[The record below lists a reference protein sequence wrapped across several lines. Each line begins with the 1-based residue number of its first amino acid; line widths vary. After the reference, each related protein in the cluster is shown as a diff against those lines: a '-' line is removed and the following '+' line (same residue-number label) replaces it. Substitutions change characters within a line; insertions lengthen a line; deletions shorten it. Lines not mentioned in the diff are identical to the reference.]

1 MFLESS
7 PSESFI
13 KSSSLSELESQ
24 SFVEEKTKSFWVI
37 TSLQSKSFST
47 PSLSF
52 RRKSSKSF
60 NESFVEE
67 TKSFCLM
74 IYEVGSYYPQK
85 ICSYPHRFYEA
96 SLSLK
101 KSFTKFFFWK
111 KKSKSFVA
119 INVFLIKEIS
129 VFHNPG
135 IIICYGKEKNNN
147 QEMNST
153 REKSQATIKLNIQ
166 IVWNWN
172 SKIQGLK
179 TKKQTKR
186 VWVPKLKCQNKTEKN
201 IIKNTTIKSIKQKN
215 EKIEEKS
222 NLNLTPHTTVFHQFP
237 IEAMIGP
244 GTELALKQ
252 YSVFQEINSFKCLS
266 LLYLSALLRGV
277 VTNMVCATPSV
288 SSSIR
293 RFYACNDPPLP
304 PSPSQIPSS
313 L

>member
-74 IYEVGSYYPQK
+74 IYELAIILKRYVAIPIDSTKQVFLW
-85 ICSYPHRFYEA
+85 RR
-96 SLSLK
+96 SLSPI
-101 KSFTKFFFWK
+101 FFFWK
-111 KKSKSFVA
+111 KKSKSFVT
-119 INVFLIKEIS
+119 INVFLIKEIP

-135 IIICYGKEKNNN
+135 IIICYGKEKNKQNNN

-153 REKSQATIKLNIQ
+153 REKKPSHN
-166 IVWNWN
+166 
-172 SKIQGLK
+172 
-179 TKKQTKR
+179 
-186 VWVPKLKCQNKTEKN
+186 
-201 IIKNTTIKSIKQKN
+201 
-215 EKIEEKS
+215 KIEHPNCVKLE
-222 NLNLTPHTTVFHQFP
+222 Q
-237 IEAMIGP
+237 
-244 GTELALKQ
+244 
-252 YSVFQEINSFKCLS
+252 
-266 LLYLSALLRGV
+266 
-277 VTNMVCATPSV
+277 
-288 SSSIR
+288 
-293 RFYACNDPPLP
+293 
-304 PSPSQIPSS
+304 
-313 L
+313 

>member
-1 MFLESS
+1 
-7 PSESFI
+7 
-13 KSSSLSELESQ
+13 
-24 SFVEEKTKSFWVI
+24 
-37 TSLQSKSFST
+37 
-47 PSLSF
+47 
-52 RRKSSKSF
+52 
-60 NESFVEE
+60 
-67 TKSFCLM
+67 
-74 IYEVGSYYPQK
+74 
-85 ICSYPHRFYEA
+85 
-96 SLSLK
+96 
-101 KSFTKFFFWK
+101 
-111 KKSKSFVA
+111 
-119 INVFLIKEIS
+119 
-129 VFHNPG
+129 
-135 IIICYGKEKNNN
+135 
-147 QEMNST
+147 MNST

-179 TKKQTKR
+179 AKKQKEFEFPNSNAKTKR
-186 VWVPKLKCQNKTEKN
+186 KKN